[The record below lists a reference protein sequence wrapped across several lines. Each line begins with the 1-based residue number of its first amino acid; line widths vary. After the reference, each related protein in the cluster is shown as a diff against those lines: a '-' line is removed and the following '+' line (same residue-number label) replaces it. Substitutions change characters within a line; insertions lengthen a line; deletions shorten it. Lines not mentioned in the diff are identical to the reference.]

1 MQTYRVWVAKTRY
14 YFTEIDAESRR
25 DAQNKALERIDQG
38 LEVSYTNDD
47 DEIEV
52 YLIED
57 ISK

>member
-1 MQTYRVWVAKTRY
+1 MHTYRVWVARTVY
-14 YFTEIDAESRR
+14 YFTDLDAESRR

>member
-1 MQTYRVWVAKTRY
+1 MHTYRVWIARTVY
-14 YFTEIDAESRR
+14 YFTELDAESRLE
-25 DAQNKALERIDQG
+25 AQDKALERIDQG
-38 LEVSYTNDD
+38 LELSYTNDD

>member
-1 MQTYRVWVAKTRY
+1 MHTYRVWIARTTY
-14 YFTEIDAESRR
+14 YFTGLDAESRLE
-25 DAQNKALERIDQG
+25 AQDKALERIDQG
-38 LEVSYTNDD
+38 LELSYTNDD

>member
-1 MQTYRVWVAKTRY
+1 MHKYRVWVARTKY
-14 YFTEIDAESRR
+14 YFTEVDAESRLE
-25 DAQNKALERIDQG
+25 ANNKALERIDQG